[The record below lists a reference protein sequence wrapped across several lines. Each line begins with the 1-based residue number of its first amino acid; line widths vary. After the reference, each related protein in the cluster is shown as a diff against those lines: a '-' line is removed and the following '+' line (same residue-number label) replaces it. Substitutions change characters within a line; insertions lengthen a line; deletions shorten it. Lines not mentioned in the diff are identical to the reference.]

1 MNDVTCLV
9 CGAGLLEHHVEQE
22 TLKIP
27 YAPLTE
33 YPVEFQTCL
42 VCGETTSVG
51 TLNDERR
58 EAAMAAALRASVSHM
73 LDGLAQQGH
82 SMASMERIL
91 GLSPRTMARWKNGE
105 ISAAATAMLRF
116 IRTYP
121 WLLEV
126 AEAGFDPSL
135 AKELLLAAAGP
146 YVTSEEA
153 APAEPL
159 KVLRSPA
166 TMERPSTG
174 GTSRAGQPA
183 SHHHAVAVV
192 KVETRVETRFESEA
206 VLDEVQWHVGEGQ
219 ATAQAA

>member
-1 MNDVTCLV
+1 MNEVTCLV
-9 CGAGLLEHHVEQE
+9 CGSGLLERHVEQE
-22 TLKIP
+22 TLKMP
-27 YAPLTE
+27 YAPLAE

-58 EAAMAAALRASVSHM
+58 EAAMASALRLSVSGM
-73 LDGLAQQGH
+73 LDWLSEQGY
-82 SMASMERIL
+82 SMASMERLL

-126 AEAGFDPSL
+126 ADGGFDPSL
-135 AKELLLAAAGP
+135 AKEQLLAAAAP
-146 YVTSEEA
+146 HATVQEA
-153 APAEPL
+153 YAAEPL

-166 TMERPSTG
+166 AMQPFSTG
-174 GTSRAGQPA
+174 EKSRARQPD
-183 SHHHAVAVV
+183 SNNHAVAVAG
-192 KVETRVETRFESEA
+192 VETCFESET
-206 VLDEVQWHVGEGQ
+206 LPHEVQWHVGEGE